1 MKIFIGYDSDQAEA
15 SKVCEFS
22 LRHNSRANLDI
33 QHIKKDEL
41 ISEGVCY
48 PVDNR
53 PASTQFAYT
62 RFLTPY
68 LSDYKG
74 WSMFVDSDFIFT
86 TDITELFDQVYN
98 DDTANT
104 KAMYC
109 VHHPEY
115 VPKHTT
121 KFYDRPQLTFPKKN
135 WSSLMLFNNEHSST
149 KNLTPES
156 VNRTSPEWLHR
167 FLWLDEATELGDIPI
182 TWNWLVGEYGK
193 ISKLDNP
200 LPNSLRFWW
209 LLPKG
214 IHYTNGGPFNE
225 VYGQDYEYI
234 WYNYRFKTLG
244 LKT

>member
-15 SKVCEFS
+15 SDVCEFS
-22 LRHNSRANLDI
+22 LRSNSHAHLDI
-33 QHIKKDEL
+33 QHIRRDEL
-41 ISEGVCY
+41 IAEGLY
-48 PVDNR
+48 YSVDNR

-68 LSDYKG
+68 LSNYKG

-86 TDITELFDQVYN
+86 TDITELFDRVYN

-135 WSSLMLFNNEHSST
+135 WSSLMIFNNDHPST
-149 KNLTPES
+149 RNLNPES
-156 VNRTSPEWLHR
+156 VNRTSPQWLHR
-167 FLWLDEATELGDIPI
+167 FLWLDETTELGDIPI
-182 TWNWLVGEYGK
+182 TWNWLIGEYGL
-193 ISKLDNP
+193 ISTSDDI
-200 LPNSLRFWW
+200 
-209 LLPKG
+209 LPKG

-225 VYGQDYEYI
+225 VYGQDYEYV
-234 WYNYRFKTLG
+234 WNRYKSNSRC
-244 LKT
+244 